1 MSRLD
6 AKSQGRFN
14 TDVETSK
21 VLDVLTDYGKGQGD
35 WLDYYHLDE
44 ENSQYDPIF
53 DEPVGAGR
61 VFTLTQMP
69 AIHVHLIYGANQY
82 GDFGMYYNDEIAASI
97 SYRLFEQAGMTEADI
112 RDGRYERDRVVYKEK
127 VFRITTLN
135 IQGQIQRREII
146 VGLEGSQLKPDELVG
161 DVAFAK
167 YAQKNDTS
175 N

>member
-6 AKSQGRFN
+6 AKSQGKFN

-44 ENSQYDPIF
+44 EN
-53 DEPVGAGR
+53 
-61 VFTLTQMP
+61 
-69 AIHVHLIYGANQY
+69 
-82 GDFGMYYNDEIAASI
+82 AASI